1 MENNMSKIKSPEGFA
16 EQILY
21 WLNDCDLS
29 ETNQKR
35 TIVEMIKKRDL
46 DYKKQKIEEIKG
58 LLKYPDHDDFGR
70 GQYDGIRQVIEILKK

>member
-1 MENNMSKIKSPEGFA
+1 MSKIKTPEGFA

-46 DYKKQKIEEIKG
+46 DYKKQKIEELKMKG
-58 LLKYPDHDDFGR
+58 IVAGYDDYGV
-70 GQYDGIRQVIEILKK
+70 GYKEGIDKAIEIIRGDGN